1 MRLKTAMGDRAAF
14 RSAVAGV
21 IACGAVFLAACSGG
35 ASTAEGG
42 STESSG
48 GADAGYLSEVDAEGL
63 LGGRTVSQVLSQ
75 AMHECM
81 VDAGWVN
88 LTVADDG
95 SMSGEIPAAQSDQ
108 YEEDFG
114 ECQAQVELNYPV
126 PEMTESAIRE
136 RYAREVGTRD
146 CLIAQ
151 GYSISDP
158 PSEQVWVETF
168 TSDPASLWLP
178 YFEVFT
184 QAQLS
189 ASDEAQLKAKA
200 QTPVTAST
208 TRCQRSP

>member
-1 MRLKTAMGDRAAF
+1 MRLTAGVAGRAAF
-14 RSAVAGV
+14 RCVVAAV
-21 IACGAVFLAACSGG
+21 IASTAVLLAACSGQ
-35 ASTAEGG
+35 ASPPDER
-42 STESSG
+42 SDPSSA
-48 GADAGYLSEVDAEGL
+48 ADYGYLSEVDSEGL

-75 AMHECM
+75 AMYDCM

-95 SMSGEIPAAQSDQ
+95 SMSGEVPAAQSEQ
-108 YEEDFG
+108 YDTDFA
-114 ECQAQVELNYPV
+114 ECQAQVDRNYPI
-126 PEMTESAIRE
+126 PEMTDSAIRE
-136 RYAREVGTRD
+136 RYAREVEARD

-151 GYSISDP
+151 GYSVSEP

-189 ASDEAQLKAKA
+189 ASEEKQLKRACPDPGDRFY
-200 QTPVTAST
+200 T
-208 TRCQRSP
+208 